1 MPPSS
6 PFIAPDGT
14 VDTDRVLAEAV
25 PLAGLIGLFVALAV
39 PPFAV
44 VYLFAGGSLLGLLLT
59 VVGQFVLA
67 VGTGVVL
74 MHVVARALHL
84 AEER

>member
-1 MPPSS
+1 MAPSS

-25 PLAGLIGLFVALAV
+25 PLARLIGLVVALAV

-44 VYLFAGGSLLGLLLT
+44 VYLFAGGTLLGRLLT
-59 VVGQFVLA
+59 LLGQFVLV

-74 MHVVARALHL
+74 MHVVARALRL